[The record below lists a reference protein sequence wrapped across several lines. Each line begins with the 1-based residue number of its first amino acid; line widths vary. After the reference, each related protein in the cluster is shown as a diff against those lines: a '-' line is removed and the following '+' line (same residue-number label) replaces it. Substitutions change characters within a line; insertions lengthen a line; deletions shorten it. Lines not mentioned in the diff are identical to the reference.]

1 MLTNKVKG
9 ENFMSV
15 LVLLEAKVKSEDI
28 SNMKSYMAELLPD
41 TRAYDGC
48 KSIDI
53 YSNTEDTDSWV
64 LVEHWESHAH
74 HEKYI
79 AWRKET
85 GVIDKIGAM
94 LAGPPSTRYFER
106 IDV

>member
-1 MLTNKVKG
+1 
-9 ENFMSV
+9 MSV
-15 LVLLEAKVKSEDI
+15 LVLLEAQVKPENI
-28 SNMKSYMAELLPD
+28 SDLNSYMTEILPD

-48 KSIDI
+48 KSIDV
-53 YSNTEDTDSWV
+53 YSNTEDTTSMV
-64 LVEHWESHAH
+64 LVEHWESRAH

-94 LAGPPSTRYFER
+94 LAGPPSTQYFER